1 MTAKVTI
8 KSEQID
14 RALQIP
20 LTSIFRIEGETFC
33 LVGNEFDEMQLRSIE
48 IGSHN
53 MTMAVVNSGLK
64 EGELVV
70 LNPDQFKAIF
80 EQENQNEIAKQ

>member
-33 LVGNEFDEMQLRSIE
+33 LVGNEFRRNATSFNRDWFSQYDN
-48 IGSHN
+48 GSC
-53 MTMAVVNSGLK
+53 K
-64 EGELVV
+64 
-70 LNPDQFKAIF
+70 
-80 EQENQNEIAKQ
+80 